1 MNLLFVEISCEE
13 IPARLQA
20 DAIKAL
26 QSRLMDGLAEAG
38 FSPVAGRSA
47 ISPRHMAVEITGL
60 EARLANSVSERRG
73 PRSDAPDKAIDGF
86 CQSAGLSR
94 DALEV
99 RATDKGSFL
108 FANVTQIGAVLADIL
123 VPLITNVISQFPW
136 PKSQRWSRSTVTW
149 VRPLTLLVFL
159 LMGRLL
165 MAR

>member
-1 MNLLFVEISCEE
+1 MSLLFVEISCEE

-60 EARLANSVSERRG
+60 EARLADSVSERRG

-86 CQSAGLSR
+86 CLSAGLSR

-99 RATDKGSFL
+99 RTTDKGSFL

-123 VPLITNVISQFPW
+123 VPLIKCYQSVPLAEKPALVPLDCYLGAPVNVC
-136 PKSQRWSRSTVTW
+136 
-149 VRPLTLLVFL
+149 
-159 LMGRLL
+159 
-165 MAR
+165 